1 MSRRG
6 ATWVGIVLAII
17 AASGIGWWALYP
29 RPSDEDRIRA
39 LITELR
45 RGVEDKAPN
54 RVMSLISDDYRDDF
68 RLRRKDLSIL
78 VLGVLRT
85 RADIA
90 VAIHQ
95 SRIQVRGRKATA
107 TLGGEATVS
116 EGPEAVGRY
125 FGTVTLLLR
134 KEPGGWKI
142 VSTRGWQKRVLQG
155 FEALE

>member
-1 MSRRG
+1 MRGRG
-6 ATWVGIVLAII
+6 ATWAGIILAII
-17 AASGIGWWALYP
+17 AAGGIAWWILYP
-29 RPSDEDRIRA
+29 RPSAEDRIRA
-39 LITELR
+39 LITQLQ

-54 RVMSLISDDYRDDF
+54 RVMALISDDYRDDF

-78 VLGVLRT
+78 VLGALRT
-85 RADIA
+85 RADLA

-95 SRIQVRGRKATA
+95 SRIQVRGREATA
-107 TLGGEATVS
+107 TLEGEATVS

-134 KEPGGWKI
+134 REPGGWKV

-155 FEALE
+155 FEAGE